1 MEIPVIVE
9 RLRNSQEFLAYSGE
23 AQCLTTGDTSAQ
35 AIMNFRED
43 LHDLV
48 TYHGDEITVDLFK
61 NLFVECHLSN
71 AKASTNLVSRFVSS
85 NTGVYSRKRW
95 ARISA
100 SSRTQSKRRPF

>member
-43 LHDLV
+43 LHDLL
-48 TYHGDEITVDLFK
+48 G
-61 NLFVECHLSN
+61 
-71 AKASTNLVSRFVSS
+71 
-85 NTGVYSRKRW
+85 
-95 ARISA
+95 
-100 SSRTQSKRRPF
+100 P